1 MRRYLTLGLA
11 IGMAGVV
18 FAAIAL
24 AQVNVNHS
32 TTKGLFSPSTIPTGV
47 FKPGKLHVT
56 DTTVYANAGGTPQNP
71 TKEPDPTTH
80 VDQFF
85 DNSSKITVNAGL
97 PSCTEA
103 TLTNTTT
110 AQAEAACGPGS
121 GNNAELTLNKD
132 GTINDGTAV
141 ACVAGGTGTPCGAL
155 AQGVVAAFNGP
166 MVSQGSGRCTA
177 AAIGTKCPT
186 ILLHTRVGSPLN
198 VTLVIVGVLNK
209 TAVGDFGYR
218 LDVPVDPL
226 AGFAS
231 ALTYFDVT
239 VQRKWTFNS
248 KNYNYL
254 KATCNDADG
263 KFNYQANY
271 TYHDGSPPATE
282 TASSTQN
289 CTAS

>member
-1 MRRYLTLGLA
+1 MRRYLTLGIA

-32 TTKGLFSPSTIPTGV
+32 TVKGVFSPSTIPTGT
-47 FKPGKLHVT
+47 FKGGKLHVT
-56 DTTVYANAGGTPQNP
+56 DTTVYATNGGTPQNP

-85 DNSSKITVNAGL
+85 DNSAKITVNAGL

-103 TLTNTTT
+103 ALTNTTT

-132 GTINDGTAV
+132 GTVNRGTAV
-141 ACVAGGTGTPCGAL
+141 ACVAAGTGTPCANL
-155 AQGVVAAFNGP
+155 AQGVVTAFNGNKLA
-166 MVSQGSGRCTA
+166 QGTGRCTSA
-177 AAIGTKCPT
+177 PTGGCPT
-186 ILLHTRVGSPLN
+186 ILLHTRVGAPLN
-198 VTLVIVGVLNK
+198 VTLVLVGVVNK
-209 TAVGDFGYR
+209 TSLLDFGYR

-239 VQRKWTFNS
+239 VQRKWTLS
-248 KNYNYL
+248 GHNYNYL
-254 KATCNDADG
+254 KATCNDADS
-263 KFNYQANY
+263 KWNYRADY

-282 TASSTQN
+282 TAVSTQN